1 MKLNMKGK
9 LLLLSIIICLIGIIV
24 SPFIIDRE
32 IDNYIEQ
39 ISTEV
44 VINIDVVNN
53 TNDEVSVIE
62 DNGNIIIT
70 VDEEIT
76 LEEQTDLN
84 INVRVISEVGLNIR
98 KNPTVDSEIVGTY
111 GYGESVNVIGDE
123 GEWYKTDRGYIY
135 KEFVN

>member
-9 LLLLSIIICLIGIIV
+9 LLLLSTIICLIGIIV

-32 IDNYIEQ
+32 IDKYIEQ

-44 VINIDVVNN
+44 VVNIDVVNN

-62 DNGNIIIT
+62 DVGAIIIT

-98 KNPTVDSEIVGTY
+98 ENPTVDSEIVGTY
-111 GYGESVNVIGDE
+111 SYGESVNVIEDE

>member
-9 LLLLSIIICLIGIIV
+9 LLLLSTIICLIGIIV

-32 IDNYIEQ
+32 IDKYIEQ

-53 TNDEVSVIE
+53 TNDKVSVIE
-62 DNGNIIIT
+62 DDGTIIVT

-98 KNPTVDSEIVGTY
+98 ENPTVDSEIVGTY
-111 GYGESVNVIGDE
+111 SYGESVNVIEDE
-123 GEWYKTDRGYIY
+123 GDWYKTDKGYIY

>member
-9 LLLLSIIICLIGIIV
+9 LLLLSTIICLIGIIV

-32 IDNYIEQ
+32 IDKYIEQ

-62 DNGNIIIT
+62 DDGTIIVT

-98 KNPTVDSEIVGTY
+98 ENPTVDSEIVGTY
-111 GYGESVNVIGDE
+111 SYGESVNVIEDE

-135 KEFVN
+135 KELVN

>member
-9 LLLLSIIICLIGIIV
+9 LLLLSTIICLIGIIV

-32 IDNYIEQ
+32 IDKYIEQ

-44 VINIDVVNN
+44 VVNIDVINN

-62 DNGNIIIT
+62 DDGTIIVT

-98 KNPTVDSEIVGTY
+98 ENPTVDSEIVGTY
-111 GYGESVNVIGDE
+111 SYGESVNVIEDDGD
-123 GEWYKTDRGYIY
+123 WYKTDRGYIY

>member
-9 LLLLSIIICLIGIIV
+9 LLLLSTIICLIGIIV

-32 IDNYIEQ
+32 IDKYIEQ

-53 TNDEVSVIE
+53 TNDKVSVLE
-62 DNGNIIIT
+62 DDGTIIVT

-76 LEEQTDLN
+76 LEEQTELN

-98 KNPTVDSEIVGTY
+98 ENPTVDSEIVGTY
-111 GYGESVNVIGDE
+111 SYGESVNVIEDE

>member
-9 LLLLSIIICLIGIIV
+9 LLLISTIICLIGIIV

-32 IDNYIEQ
+32 IDKYIEQ

-44 VINIDVVNN
+44 VVNIDVINN

-62 DNGNIIIT
+62 DDGTIIVT
-70 VDEEIT
+70 VDEEMT
-76 LEEQTDLN
+76 LEEQTELN

-98 KNPTVDSEIVGTY
+98 ENPTVDSEIVGTY
-111 GYGESVNVIGDE
+111 SYGESVNVIEDE
-123 GEWYKTDRGYIY
+123 GEWYKTDKGYIY

>member
-9 LLLLSIIICLIGIIV
+9 LLLLSTIICLIGIIV

-32 IDNYIEQ
+32 IDKYIEQ

-44 VINIDVVNN
+44 VVNIDVINN

-62 DNGNIIIT
+62 DDGTIIVT
-70 VDEEIT
+70 VDEEMT

-98 KNPTVDSEIVGTY
+98 ENPTVDSEIVGTY
-111 GYGESVNVIGDE
+111 SYGESVNVIEDE
-123 GEWYKTDRGYIY
+123 GDWYKTDKGYIY

>member
-9 LLLLSIIICLIGIIV
+9 LLLLSTIICLIGIIV

-32 IDNYIEQ
+32 IDKYIEQ

-53 TNDEVSVIE
+53 TNDKVSVIE
-62 DNGNIIIT
+62 DDGNIIVT
-70 VDEEIT
+70 VDEEMT

-98 KNPTVDSEIVGTY
+98 ENPTVDSEIVGTY
-111 GYGESVNVIGDE
+111 SYGESVNVIEDE

-135 KEFVN
+135 KEIVN

>member
-9 LLLLSIIICLIGIIV
+9 LLLLSTIICLIGIIV

-32 IDNYIEQ
+32 IDKYIEQ

-53 TNDEVSVIE
+53 TNDKVSVIE
-62 DNGNIIIT
+62 DDGNIIVT

-98 KNPTVDSEIVGTY
+98 ENPTVDSEIVGTY
-111 GYGESVNVIGDE
+111 SYGESVNVIEDE

>member
-9 LLLLSIIICLIGIIV
+9 LLLLSTIICLIGIIV

-32 IDNYIEQ
+32 IDKYIEQ

-53 TNDEVSVIE
+53 TNDKVSVIE
-62 DNGNIIIT
+62 DDGNIIVT
-70 VDEEIT
+70 VDEEMT

-98 KNPTVDSEIVGTY
+98 ENPTVDSEIVGTY
-111 GYGESVNVIGDE
+111 SYGESVNVIEDE

>member
-9 LLLLSIIICLIGIIV
+9 LLLLSTIICLIGIIV

-32 IDNYIEQ
+32 IDKYIEQ

-44 VINIDVVNN
+44 VVNIDVINN

-62 DNGNIIIT
+62 DDGTIIVT
-70 VDEEIT
+70 VDEEMT
-76 LEEQTDLN
+76 LEEQTELN

-98 KNPTVDSEIVGTY
+98 ENPTVDSEIVGTY
-111 GYGESVNVIGDE
+111 SYGESVNVIEDE
-123 GEWYKTDRGYIY
+123 GEWYKTDKGYIY

>member
-9 LLLLSIIICLIGIIV
+9 LLLLSTIICLIGIIV

-32 IDNYIEQ
+32 IDKYIEQ

-53 TNDEVSVIE
+53 TNDKVSVIE
-62 DNGNIIIT
+62 DDGTIIVT

-98 KNPTVDSEIVGTY
+98 ENPTVDSEIVGTY
-111 GYGESVNVIGDE
+111 SYGESVNVIEDE

>member
-9 LLLLSIIICLIGIIV
+9 LLLLSTIICLIGIIV

-32 IDNYIEQ
+32 INKYIEQ

-62 DNGNIIIT
+62 DDGTIIVT

-98 KNPTVDSEIVGTY
+98 ENPTVDSEIVGTY
-111 GYGESVNVIGDE
+111 SYGESVIVIEDE

>member
-9 LLLLSIIICLIGIIV
+9 LLLLSTIICLIGIIV

-32 IDNYIEQ
+32 IDKYIEQ

-53 TNDEVSVIE
+53 TNDKVSVIE
-62 DNGNIIIT
+62 DDGNIIVT
-70 VDEEIT
+70 VDEEMT

-98 KNPTVDSEIVGTY
+98 ENPTVDSDIVGTY
-111 GYGESVNVIGDE
+111 SYGESVNVIEDE

>member
-9 LLLLSIIICLIGIIV
+9 LLLLSTIICLIGIIV

-32 IDNYIEQ
+32 IDKYIEQ

-62 DNGNIIIT
+62 DDGTIIVT
-70 VDEEIT
+70 VDEEVT

-98 KNPTVDSEIVGTY
+98 ENPTVDSEIVGTY
-111 GYGESVNVIGDE
+111 SYGESVNVIEDE

>member
-9 LLLLSIIICLIGIIV
+9 LLLLSTIICLIGIIV

-32 IDNYIEQ
+32 IDKYIEQ

-44 VINIDVVNN
+44 VVNIDVINN

-62 DNGNIIIT
+62 DDGTIIVT

-98 KNPTVDSEIVGTY
+98 ENPTVDSEIVGTY
-111 GYGESVNVIGDE
+111 SYGESVNVIEDE
-123 GEWYKTDRGYIY
+123 GDWYKTDKGYIY

>member
-9 LLLLSIIICLIGIIV
+9 LLLLSTIICLIGIIV

-32 IDNYIEQ
+32 IDKYIEQ

-62 DNGNIIIT
+62 DDGNIIVT

-98 KNPTVDSEIVGTY
+98 ENPTVDSEIVGTY
-111 GYGESVNVIGDE
+111 SYGESVNVIEDE